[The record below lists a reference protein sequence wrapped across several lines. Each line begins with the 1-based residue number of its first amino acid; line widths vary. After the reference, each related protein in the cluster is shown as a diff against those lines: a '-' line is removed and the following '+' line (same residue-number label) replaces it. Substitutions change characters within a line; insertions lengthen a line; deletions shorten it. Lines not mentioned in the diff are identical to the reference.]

1 MAELFEKTT
10 IACPLAQAA
19 SQVDRFFA
27 HYADSEGNAHVPLR
41 LSLHM
46 PGRSSPIVFQ
56 ATVIATVAAHREPGL
71 LAPRYRLTWT
81 PADHADSYPAF
92 EGELRVEG
100 EDYESFDL
108 AIAGHYTPP
117 LGIAGAAFDFAVG
130 RFIASAT
137 ARDLLERIRS
147 DVESAFQAVEL
158 RKRERAATHPSTSS
172 G

>member
-1 MAELFEKTT
+1 MTELFEKTT

-19 SQVDRFFA
+19 NQVDRFFA
-27 HYADSEGNAHVPLR
+27 HYTDSEGNAHVPLR
-41 LSLHM
+41 LSLHV
-46 PGRSSPIVFQ
+46 PGRTAPIVFE
-56 ATVIATVAAHREPGL
+56 AMVIATLAAHREPGL

-81 PADHADSYPAF
+81 PADHAESYPAF

-100 EDYESFDL
+100 QDYESFDL
-108 AIAGHYTPP
+108 AIAGRYTPP

-147 DVESAFQAVEL
+147 DVESAFATAEL
-158 RKRERAATHPSTSS
+158 RKRERAAPSTSS